1 MKKWVKIIVYF
12 VIPAI
17 IVLIIIA
24 MIALPYVAKDY
35 INKHGKEYTGRKL
48 SVDQIRINYFTTTFN
63 IINFKMF
70 EADEHETFIAFDTLT
85 VNIKPI
91 RFLFSELEIEKF
103 RIVKPEVTITKK
115 DTIYNFNDIIAF
127 FNSKPKPKAD
137 SIAKPSKPFKYVVKN
152 ISLEKGKLTFN
163 DKGVNYTNVMQN
175 LGFTVPYI
183 SYSKEDISEAGLKF
197 YFANGGFLQAK
208 AGYNL
213 KKGAYNADF
222 TVDKLD
228 ISPFLPYTKDY
239 FKFKSI
245 GGIVGGEFHLN
256 GTINNLDSIAIRGDG
271 NVANFEAKDLSDRKV
286 IGAKKAKVTMDNS
299 YPMKFVFNF
308 NSIALTEPYL
318 YFEMKDSTNNFLKL
332 MVDTPDSGE
341 PFHYY
346 YQIRHFEIAD
356 GLVDFRDNTYGDPF
370 DYHLDQIALKVDS
383 ITSVTKWVNAFSTAR
398 LNKRGK
404 MKAEL
409 GINPS
414 DPYELKVNY
423 VVTNFQL
430 SDLSVISRY
439 YVGFPILTGNMY
451 YQGKMVIKAR
461 QLESENKLII
471 RNANLGKK
479 SRGLMNLPLKLAVYL
494 LKDVHGDI
502 ILDLPLSG
510 DLNDPHTKI
519 GKLVWQV
526 LKNVIVKIVAS
537 PFRALSGLVG
547 INPDEI
553 KGIQFD
559 YADTTLTD
567 AHLRR
572 IKLFNEL
579 EKKKPD
585 MKIEMAYYNDVELE
599 KRQIA
604 VEEAGKLYNT
614 ATGSDYKKEKDQ
626 FTAFVAKR
634 LQSDTVKLESGSL
647 RLIGNQKLDSIQN
660 SYAKKRIN
668 KIESALHTID
678 STSRIKILIPNK
690 EVPENVGSR
699 PTFELKFSIDE

>member
-1 MKKWVKIIVYF
+1 MKKWVKIVVYF
-12 VIPAI
+12 VIPSI
-17 IVLIIIA
+17 IVVIIIA

-35 INKHGKEYTGRKL
+35 VNKHGKEYTGRKV
-48 SVDQIRINYFTTTFN
+48 SVDQIRINYFTSTFN
-63 IINFKMF
+63 IIDFKMF
-70 EADEHETFIAFDTLT
+70 EADEHETFVAFDTLT

-127 FNSKPKPKAD
+127 FNAKPKAD
-137 SIAKPSKPFKYVVKN
+137 TVSKPSKPFKYIVKN

-163 DKGVNYTNVMQN
+163 DKGVNYTNIMQN

-228 ISPFLPYTKDY
+228 ISSFLPYTKDY

-271 NVANFEAKDLSDRKV
+271 NVADFEAKDLSDRKV
-286 IGAKKAKVTMDNS
+286 IGAKRAKVTMDNS

-308 NSIALTEPYL
+308 NAIALAEPYL

-346 YQIRHFEIAD
+346 YQVRHFEIAD
-356 GLVDFRDNTYGDPF
+356 GLVDFCDNTYGDPF

-383 ITSVTKWVNAFSTAR
+383 ITSVAKWVNAFSTMR

-572 IKLFNEL
+572 IKLFSEL

-599 KRQIA
+599 KREIA

-626 FTAFVAKR
+626 FTAFIAKR

-660 SYAKKRIN
+660 SFAKKRISR
-668 KIESALHTID
+668 IESALHTID
-678 STSRIKILIPNK
+678 STTRIKILIPNK

>member
-1 MKKWVKIIVYF
+1 MKKWVRILVYF
-12 VIPAI
+12 VIPVI
-17 IVLIIIA
+17 IVVIIIA
-24 MIALPYVAKDY
+24 LIALPYVAKDY
-35 INKHGKEYTGRKL
+35 INRNGKEYTGRKL

-70 EADEHETFIAFDTLT
+70 EADDHETFVAFDTLT
-85 VNIKPI
+85 VDINPI
-91 RFLFSELEIEKF
+91 RFLSSELEIEKI
-103 RIVKPEVTITKK
+103 RLVKPEVTITRK

-127 FNSKPKPKAD
+127 FNSKPKLKAD
-137 SIAKPSKPFKYVVKN
+137 SIAKPSKPFKYVIKN
-152 ISLEKGKLTFN
+152 ISLEKGKFTFN
-163 DKGVNYTNVMQN
+163 DKGVNYTNVMNN

-183 SYSKEDISEAGLKF
+183 SYSQEDISEAGLKF
-197 YFANGGFLQAK
+197 YFENGGFLQAK

-213 KKGAYNADF
+213 KKGDYNADF
-222 TVDKLD
+222 TVEKLD

-239 FKFKSI
+239 FKLKSI
-245 GGIVGGEFHLN
+245 GGIVGGKFHLN
-256 GTINNLDSIAIRGDG
+256 GTINNLDSIAIGGDA
-271 NVANFEAKDLSDRKV
+271 NVADFEAKDLSDRKV

-346 YQIRHFEIAD
+346 YQINHFKID
-356 GLVDFRDNTYGDPF
+356 SGFVDFRDDTYGDPF
-370 DYHLDQIALKVDS
+370 DYHLDEIAMKVDS
-383 ITSVTKWVNAFSTAR
+383 ITSVAKWVNAFSTAR

-404 MKAEL
+404 LKAEL

-414 DPYELKVNY
+414 NPYELKVNY

-430 SDLSVISRY
+430 SDLSIISRY

-451 YQGKMVIKAR
+451 YEGKMVIKAK
-461 QLESENKLII
+461 QLESENKLIV
-471 RNANLGKK
+471 RNAKLGKK
-479 SRGLMNLPLKLAVYL
+479 SRGLMNIPLKLALYL
-494 LKDVHGDI
+494 LKDVHGDV

-510 DLNDPHTKI
+510 DLNDPHTKV
-519 GKLVWQV
+519 GKLIWQV
-526 LKNVIVKIVAS
+526 FKNFIVKVVVS
-537 PFRALSGLVG
+537 PFRALSGLMGVD
-547 INPDEI
+547 PDEI
-553 KGIQFD
+553 KGIQFS

-567 AHLRR
+567 THLRR
-572 IKLFNEL
+572 IKLFTEL

-599 KRQIA
+599 KREIA
-604 VEEAGKLYNT
+604 VEEAGKLFNT

-626 FTAFVAKR
+626 FTTFVAKK
-634 LQSDTVKLESGSL
+634 LKSDTITLETGSL
-647 RLIGNQKLDSIQN
+647 QLIGSQKLDSIQN
-660 SYAKKRIN
+660 SYAKKRISR
-668 KIESALHTID
+668 IESALHMID
-678 STSRIKILIPNK
+678 STSKIKILIPNK

-699 PTFELKFSIDE
+699 PIFELKFSIDE